1 MKLYDELYFEITL
14 EGRKS
19 DLKNFVKFIRSGELD
34 DFFEITSDYIV
45 YNDDY
50 ATAEDEAETG
60 LVFTN
65 DDIGIEISSFSPEDF
80 LDTIC
85 KAMKNLEVSGHFYDI
100 DDEEYTFRSPKGDAG
115 YADGAIESFNDE
127 LDERA
132 KEEDFDDE

>member
-19 DLKNFVKFIRSGELD
+19 DLRNFVKFIRSGELE

-80 LDTIC
+80 LDVLC
-85 KAMKNLEVSGHFYDI
+85 KATRNLEVSGHFYDT
-100 DDEEYTFRSPKGDAG
+100 DDEEYTFRSARGDAG
-115 YADGAIESFNDE
+115 YSDGAIQSFNDE
-127 LDERA
+127 LDTRA